1 MIYLVEGKACPK
13 LSKGSARQHKRPTLR
28 RPLAYNPSHRHS
40 TLSPALAPFAQ
51 VTLLPRTYPGAAA
64 PEASTALKTESPD
77 EVDRRPAWTWA
88 PMSLSEIRAADAA
101 AANPAAADPA
111 GNAAAGTTIG
121 HEAAAADKTQ
131 RHRQDGGPDEEPAPP
146 DPSDRGSSE
155 EWPPA
160 GSGQD
165 VGLGYDALESGNMDF
180 EGEEGDGG
188 GAGGRA
194 RQRLKAGGRRMQA
207 GQGREADLSVRY
219 LMTKVTYPSNPLPP
233 HARLTVGKSSYAS

>member
-1 MIYLVEGKACPK
+1 M
-13 LSKGSARQHKRPTLR
+13 
-28 RPLAYNPSHRHS
+28 
-40 TLSPALAPFAQ
+40 LSPALVVPFAQ

-64 PEASTALKTESPD
+64 PEASTALKKESAD

-88 PMSLSEIRAADAA
+88 PMSLSEIHAANAA

-111 GNAAAGTTIG
+111 ADAAAGATTR
-121 HEAAAADKTQ
+121 HEAAAADLTQ
-131 RHRQDGGPDEEPAPP
+131 HRQDAGAEEVPAPP
-146 DPSDRGSSE
+146 NRSDRGSSE

-160 GSGQD
+160 GSGQG
-165 VGLGYDALESGNMDF
+165 VGFGYDVLESGDMDF

-219 LMTKVTYPSNPLPP
+219 LLTKVNSRPYTRLALGKFLCTSATTKPVNTPSSSSKLCENSKQICWCVLFCLEVRTYQSVPS
-233 HARLTVGKSSYAS
+233 R